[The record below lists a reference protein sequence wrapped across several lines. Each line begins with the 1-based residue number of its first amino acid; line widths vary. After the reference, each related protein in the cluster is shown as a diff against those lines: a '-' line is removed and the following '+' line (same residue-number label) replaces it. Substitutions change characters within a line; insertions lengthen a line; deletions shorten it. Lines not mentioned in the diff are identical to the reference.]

1 MNRFLRLLPVMLLLT
16 GTSCRTRIPE
26 PECLLP
32 RPTSIEHQRGAL
44 PLNFPLR
51 LSIEAPD
58 TTAATLRHFVL
69 ASGLPVEPAS
79 RPDDTPSRSAAD
91 ERPVLHLHLE
101 NNAALPTS
109 EEGYRLTITRRGI
122 ELRSRG
128 EAGLFYGIQTLLQ
141 LHDRYGKRLP
151 ALEIT
156 DAPRFSYRGLH
167 LDVSRHFFDAAFV
180 KKQLRMMATLKLNR
194 LHWHLTDGAGWRVA
208 IDRYPELTGQAAWR
222 HGATWQAWRDGG
234 GRYCRRED
242 PQAAGGYYTKAEIRD
257 VVAFADS
264 LHITIIPEI
273 EFPAHSEE
281 VLAVY
286 PALAVM
292 SVVISIGVVGL
303 TTLAACRVSLREKP
317 AALLLPRAPAA
328 GKRIFLERV
337 GPLWRRMSFSQKTT
351 ARNMFRYK
359 KRFYMTVLGVA
370 GCTALLLIGFGLQ
383 DSIVEIVARQY
394 GSVQQADLTISL
406 SSDKALDEGSSLTE
420 TLAARDEVES
430 WGAFYTRTVSV
441 YADAAGAGELSV
453 TLVAAEEPQKLTEY
467 FRLESALGRELPF
480 IDGSVVLTQKTA
492 ELLGAAAGDSIW
504 VQGTDGSRV
513 QLTLTGVTEN
523 YLGAYLYVT
532 QNTLARLVADS
543 APNTV
548 YVRTSCADD
557 TQRQTLSTVLL
568 GCNYVSSTAF
578 TADSAAMYDSTITCI
593 NYVVVLIIACAAALA
608 AVVLYNLISV
618 NIGERKKELATIKV
632 LGFFDKEVY
641 RYIFREIE
649 LLSVIGAAVGLA
661 IGVPLHQFVIRTV
674 ESEQMM
680 FIRMLEPTSF
690 QYSVALTLL
699 FTAAVCRAMRRQVR
713 SISMVE
719 SMKAPE

>member
-91 ERPVLHLHLE
+91 ERPALHLHLE
-101 NNAALPTS
+101 NNAALPAS

-122 ELRSRG
+122 ALRSRG

-286 PALAVM
+286 PALSCSGEPYTTGDFCIGNEATFEFLENVLTEILELFPSTMIHIGGDEASKTAWATCPKCRARMQREGLTSTDELQSYAIRRIGRFLAEHGRRMIGWDEILDGGLAPDAVVM
-292 SVVISIGVVGL
+292 S
-303 TTLAACRVSLREKP
+303 
-317 AALLLPRAPAA
+317 
-328 GKRIFLERV
+328 
-337 GPLWRRMSFSQKTT
+337 WRGEEGGR
-351 ARNMFRYK
+351 
-359 KRFYMTVLGVA
+359 
-370 GCTALLLIGFGLQ
+370 
-383 DSIVEIVARQY
+383 
-394 GSVQQADLTISL
+394 
-406 SSDKALDEGSSLTE
+406 KA
-420 TLAARDEVES
+420 
-430 WGAFYTRTVSV
+430 
-441 YADAAGAGELSV
+441 
-453 TLVAAEEPQKLTEY
+453 
-467 FRLESALGRELPF
+467 
-480 IDGSVVLTQKTA
+480 
-492 ELLGAAAGDSIW
+492 AAAGHDVVMTPGSHCYLDGYQDNPTREPQAFSGYLPLRKVYSYDPAPTAMPGREHILG
-504 VQGTDGSRV
+504 VQANLWTEYIPTPEQAEYMLYPRLFALSEVAWSTPEGKEYADFHRRALWLTERARAAGYRTFDLMHEEGERRESLTPIDHLARGCRVDYAAPWSERYAAGGAGALTDGVRGSWSYGTCWQGFLECDVDVTLDLGEVRPLREVTADFIQWYSAWIWLPRRV
-513 QLTLTGVTEN
+513 EISVSDDGRQFR
-523 YLGAYLYVT
+523 
-532 QNTLARLVADS
+532 TLA
-543 APNTV
+543 
-548 YVRTSCADD
+548 
-557 TQRQTLSTVLL
+557 TL
-568 GCNYVSSTAF
+568 GNDYPEEAERPAYRAF
-578 TADSAAMYDSTITCI
+578 GWQGSDH
-593 NYVVVLIIACAAALA
+593 
-608 AVVLYNLISV
+608 
-618 NIGERKKELATIKV
+618 G
-632 LGFFDKEVY
+632 
-641 RYIFREIE
+641 RYIRYR
-649 LLSVIGAAVGLA
+649 A
-661 IGVPLHQFVIRTV
+661 LHNGR
-674 ESEQMM
+674 
-680 FIRMLEPTSF
+680 PGGW
-690 QYSVALTLL
+690 L
-699 FTAAVCRAMRRQVR
+699 FTDEIVVH
-713 SISMVE
+713 
-719 SMKAPE
+719 